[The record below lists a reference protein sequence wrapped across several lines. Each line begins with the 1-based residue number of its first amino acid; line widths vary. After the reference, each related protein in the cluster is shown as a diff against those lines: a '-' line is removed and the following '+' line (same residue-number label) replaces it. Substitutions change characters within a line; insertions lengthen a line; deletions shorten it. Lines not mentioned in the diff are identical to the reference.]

1 SSPSPCAPVYVQL
14 GLNDDA
20 SSMASMSPMGSV
32 SSFGGSS
39 VAGSKEERAR
49 ERRRKDELRAKLAG
63 LPSPQYEYELVAPE
77 VMEEADGAPLRE
89 EDAADRDARLL
100 AEQAARDEAEFRKR
114 SQAVRRDLPR
124 PG

>member
-1 SSPSPCAPVYVQL
+1 TAAQL

-20 SSMASMSPMGSV
+20 SMASMSPMGSV
-32 SSFGGSS
+32 SSFGGGP
-39 VAGSKEERAR
+39 VGSKEERAR
-49 ERRRKDELRAKLAG
+49 ERRRKEELRAKLSG
-63 LPSPQYEYELVAPE
+63 LPAPQYEYELVAPD

-100 AEQAARDEAEFRKR
+100 AEQAAREEAEFRKR

>member
-1 SSPSPCAPVYVQL
+1 MNRFWSTIAPFFSYEPCNVFVFCNTSTADVDHYYYPIFVFFANRFWSPAVI
-14 GLNDDA
+14 
-20 SSMASMSPMGSV
+20 SV
-32 SSFGGSS
+32 TLK
-39 VAGSKEERAR
+39 V
-49 ERRRKDELRAKLAG
+49 
-63 LPSPQYEYELVAPE
+63 V
-77 VMEEADGAPLRE
+77 EEADGAPLRE

>member
-1 SSPSPCAPVYVQL
+1 MLILLILLIFFAHFARFAHFF
-14 GLNDDA
+14 LNPD
-20 SSMASMSPMGSV
+20 V
-32 SSFGGSS
+32 
-39 VAGSKEERAR
+39 KTRT
-49 ERRRKDELRAKLAG
+49 K
-63 LPSPQYEYELVAPE
+63 